1 VKIRH
6 AAAMSAAVA
15 LVIPAAASAAPSQ
28 MKVTGGGQLIS
39 EGASG
44 PGRTITF
51 NAQGD
56 PSSAKGHLQYNDHA
70 GAKYHGNSTC
80 VITGFD
86 EERMANIFEIAGV
99 LRDGTTYNIKGTDN
113 GQGGDAPNDM
123 ILFDADSDDTTC
135 DLEERDMYDDADE
148 LGRGNVKIHKT
159 KGGSSSRRRSA
170 TSRGVAFTQTLQLP
184 RLR

>member
-1 VKIRH
+1 MKSRYAVAIS
-6 AAAMSAAVA
+6 AAAMLAVPAVA
-15 LVIPAAASAAPSQ
+15 AGAPSA
-28 MKVTGGGQLIS
+28 MKVTGGGPLIA

-51 NAQGD
+51 NSQGD

-70 GAKYHGNSTC
+70 GTKLHGSSRC

-99 LRDGTTYNIKGTDN
+99 LRDGTNYNIKGSDA
-113 GQGGDAPNDM
+113 GQGPDAGNDM

-159 KGGSSSRRRSA
+159 KSRSSRGSAPTRVAA
-170 TSRGVAFTQTLQLP
+170 TSWSGLAVPA
-184 RLR
+184 LR